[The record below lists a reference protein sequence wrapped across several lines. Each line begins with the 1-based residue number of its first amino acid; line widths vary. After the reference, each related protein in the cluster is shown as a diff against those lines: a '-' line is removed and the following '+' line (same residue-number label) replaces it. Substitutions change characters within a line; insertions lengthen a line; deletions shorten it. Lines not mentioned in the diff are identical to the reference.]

1 MIEQIIA
8 LLRVDDFYG
17 VSENIDIAKGKYL
30 LSDSF
35 VTNYKQGK
43 RELLLKAK
51 YNGRKESN
59 WVRSKDKRSIP

>member
-8 LLRVDDFYG
+8 LLKIDNFYG

-30 LSDSF
+30 LSNSF
-35 VTNYKQGK
+35 RVNYKQGK

-51 YNGRKESN
+51 QHGRKEN
-59 WVRSKDKRSIP
+59 N

>member
-8 LLRVDDFYG
+8 LLKIDNFYG

-35 VTNYKQGK
+35 RVNYKQGK
-43 RELLLKAK
+43 RELLLKVK

-59 WVRSKDKRSIP
+59 

>member
-8 LLRVDDFYG
+8 LLKVDNFYG

-30 LSDSF
+30 LSDSI

-51 YNGRKESN
+51 QHGRKESN
-59 WVRSKDKRSIP
+59 

>member
-8 LLRVDDFYG
+8 LLKIDNFYG
-17 VSENIDIAKGKYL
+17 ISESIDIAKGKYL

-35 VTNYKQGK
+35 RVNYKQGK

-59 WVRSKDKRSIP
+59 